1 MIQSYLHHIE
11 RKSDLPALHSA
22 FLKEALSRLQ
32 IDERIVAV
40 AAGGSF
46 LTGGMDEYSDLDLV
60 IAVSPAAVQQIMQE
74 RHQIAATLGSLL
86 AAFTG
91 EHVGEPRLLI
101 CLYGPPLLHV
111 DLKFVSLSDAAHRVE
126 DPIVLWERDGQFT
139 TVLSRAEAVYPTPDL
154 QWIEDRFWTWVHYT
168 AAKIGRGELLEAHDS
183 LAVLRLLVLGPLA
196 LLAQGARPSG
206 VRKVETQA
214 QPYLED
220 LIRTTASYDSLNQS
234 TRHWYST
241 KHRERAQTV
250 RSERSRASG
259 KVEERDYSRLLAFDF
274 AALRSGRTERVAT
287 GSEEVYESSVVRF
300 SVCHG
305 VTSGR
310 HFVS

>member
-1 MIQSYLHHIE
+1 MIESYFHHIE
-11 RKSDLPALHSA
+11 QKSDLPTLHAA
-22 FLKEALSRLQ
+22 FLKKALPRLQ
-32 IDERIVAV
+32 MDARIVAV

-60 IAVSPAAVQQIMQE
+60 IVVDPSAVSQVMQE
-74 RHQIAATLGSLL
+74 RHQIASMLGSLL

-111 DLKFVSLSDAAHRVE
+111 DLKFISLEAAGHRVE
-126 DPIVLWERDGQFT
+126 DPVILWERDRQLT
-139 TVLSRAEAVYPTPDL
+139 TVLGRSEAAYPAPDL
-154 QWIEDRFWTWVHYT
+154 QCIEDRFWVWVHYT

-183 LAVLRLLVLGPLA
+183 LAILRLLVLGPLS

-220 LIRTTASYDSLNQS
+220 LIRTTASYNSLSCVTALQAAVTLYRRLRTQLATATFS
-234 TRHWYST
+234 PRPEAEAAAMDYL
-241 KHRERAQTV
+241 AQI
-250 RSERSRASG
+250 EG
-259 KVEERDYSRLLAFDF
+259 KII
-274 AALRSGRTERVAT
+274 AT
-287 GSEEVYESSVVRF
+287 GK
-300 SVCHG
+300 
-305 VTSGR
+305 TN
-310 HFVS
+310 